1 MMNKK
6 GQVTI
11 LGLIMVVIMIV
22 VFSAIYPLLKESIES
37 VTNDSHLSSTTRI
50 ILDFLIPC
58 SDFDIDNYF
67 YFCFSSKIILIERET
82 NLKC

>member
-50 ILDFLIPC
+50 ILDFLIPAVAI
-58 SDFDIDNYF
+58 S
-67 YFCFSSKIILIERET
+67 ILITIFIFVSPQR
-82 NLKC
+82 